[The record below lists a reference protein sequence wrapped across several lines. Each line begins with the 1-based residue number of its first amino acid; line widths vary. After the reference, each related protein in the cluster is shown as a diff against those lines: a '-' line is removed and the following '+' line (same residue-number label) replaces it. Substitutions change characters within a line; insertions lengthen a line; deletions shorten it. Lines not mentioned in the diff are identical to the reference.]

1 MKNLLT
7 YITKSSKLIIVYL
20 ITVIVAGSILTYLGI
35 NNISNFKELTEKRIT
50 EEEKY
55 VIENYRLQ
63 FQDALENLV
72 VALNK
77 NNPIDSL
84 SSNGDDFE
92 NDHIL
97 VNDFLI
103 FNKNGALIR
112 PHFFESTLGFV
123 DKITLASFTSR
134 YQQAEKSE
142 FALRK
147 YSVAEKQYV
156 SALKYAS
163 DKSDSA
169 KVYNAVARMCVKSGD
184 QKRALD
190 LCKKIINTFND
201 ASNAFGFPYAYF
213 SIDQSIKLTDVN
225 LKSEVEELLVDF
237 LSRLVNNQIPHNN
250 ATSDI
255 IIAIQNESI
264 KIENN
269 ETRKEIDSLSKIIH
283 RRIVAIHDYKDSLQ
297 ATINKEE
304 GAEPPLQLKDFH
316 VVVNENNNNEI
327 VLLDQPDEYSV
338 GYIVSLRNLDSLVTI
353 GLNQTPT
360 KFAYDIQ
367 LVDRNINSSFI
378 NRDGIIQNI
387 FSPFFKNKVIQVT
400 LKNPNIIAEHVFER
414 KITTAI
420 GLFLLLGAML
430 IGLFTL
436 IQDEKRKKR
445 MTLLRSDFVSNVTHE
460 LKTPLTS
467 INMFAESIL
476 LGRVK
481 SEKDLKKYA
490 NVIVKES
497 ERLKR
502 MINNILDFSRKE
514 NDKLAYHLK
523 EYDLLEVVNS
533 TMDEMNYWLEINKFE
548 VRLDLQ
554 ENIKA
559 IVDSEG
565 IKQVLSNLI
574 SNAIKYSDIKKKL
587 IVRLYKKGEKVFI
600 EVEDHGIGI
609 PEEKQKS
616 IFDKFYRI
624 NSKKNEN
631 ISGTGLGLT
640 VSKDIIEAQNGKLL
654 VRSRINEGSTFIIEL
669 NI

>member
-1 MKNLLT
+1 
-7 YITKSSKLIIVYL
+7 
-20 ITVIVAGSILTYLGI
+20 LGI

-50 EEEKY
+50 EEEKN
-55 VIENYRLQ
+55 VIEIYRLQ
-63 FQDALENLV
+63 FQDALENL
-72 VALNK
+72 AAELTENK
-77 NNPIDSL
+77 PIDSL
-84 SSNGDDFE
+84 LSAGHDSQ
-92 NDHIL
+92 NDHKL
-97 VNDFLI
+97 VTDYLI
-103 FNKNGALIR
+103 INKNGALIR

-142 FALRK
+142 FAQRK

-156 SALKYAS
+156 SALKYAN

-169 KVYNAVARMCVKSGD
+169 KVYNAVARICVKSGD

-190 LCKKIINTFND
+190 LCKKIINTFNNT
-201 ASNAFGFPYAYF
+201 SNAFGFPYAYF

-225 LKSEVEELLVDF
+225 LKSEVEELLVNF
-237 LSRLVNNQIPHNN
+237 LSGLVTNQIPYTI

-255 IIAIQNESI
+255 IRAIQNESN
-264 KIENN
+264 KIENK
-269 ETRKEIDSLSKIIH
+269 ETQKRIDSLSKIIH
-283 RRIVAIHDYKDSLQ
+283 RRIVAINDYKNSLQ
-297 ATINKEE
+297 SIINKEE
-304 GAEPPLQLKDFH
+304 EVEPPLQLKDFLAIG
-316 VVVNENNNNEI
+316 NENNNNEI
-327 VLLDQPDEYSV
+327 LLLHPSDEYSV
-338 GYIVSLRNLDSLVTI
+338 GYIVSLRNIDSLVTI
-353 GLNQTPT
+353 ELNKTPT

-367 LVDRNINSSFI
+367 LVDRNMNSSFL

-400 LKNPNIIAEHVFER
+400 LKNPNIIEEHVFER

-436 IQDEKRKKR
+436 IQDDKRKKR

-502 MINNILDFSRKE
+502 MITNILDFSRKE

-523 EYDLLEVVNS
+523 ECDLLEIVNS

-548 VRLDLQ
+548 VTLDLQ
-554 ENIKA
+554 ENIMA
-559 IVDSEG
+559 FVDPDG

-574 SNAIKYSDIKKKL
+574 SNAIKYSDRKKKL
-587 IVRLYKKGEKVFI
+587 IVRLYKKGTKAFI

-616 IFDKFYRI
+616 IFDKFYRV

-640 VSKDIIEAQNGKLL
+640 VSKDIIEAHNGKLL
-654 VRSRINEGSTFIIEL
+654 VRSIVNEGSTFTIIL
-669 NI
+669 NS

>member
-1 MKNLLT
+1 MKN
-7 YITKSSKLIIVYL
+7 IAKGSKLIVVYL
-20 ITVIVAGSILTYLGI
+20 MTVIVAGSILTYLGI

-50 EEEKY
+50 EEEKS

-63 FQDALENLV
+63 FHNILEHLAV
-72 VALNK
+72 DLNK

-97 VNDFLI
+97 VNDYLI
-103 FNKNGALIR
+103 FNKSGALTR
-112 PHFFESTLGFV
+112 PHFFESTFGSS
-123 DKITLASFTSR
+123 DKITLASFTKE

-142 FALRK
+142 FVLRK
-147 YSVAEKQYV
+147 YIDAEKQYV

-169 KVYNAVARMCVKSGD
+169 KVYNAVARMCIKSGD
-184 QKRALD
+184 QKQALD
-190 LCKKIINTFND
+190 LYKKIIISFND
-201 ASNAFGFPYAYF
+201 ATNAFGFPYAYF
-213 SIDQSIKLTDVN
+213 SLDQSIKLTDVN

-237 LSRLVNNQIPHNN
+237 LSGLATNQIPYTK
-250 ATSDI
+250 ATSDMI
-255 IIAIQNESI
+255 SAIQNRSNKTE
-264 KIENN
+264 K
-269 ETRKEIDSLSKIIH
+269 KEIRNQIDSLCKIIQ
-283 RRIVAIHDYKDSLQ
+283 RRIVAIHDYKNSLQ
-297 ATINKEE
+297 SIINKEE
-304 GAEPPLQLKDFH
+304 GDEQPLQLMNFF
-316 VVVNENNNNEI
+316 VVVNENNNTEI
-327 VLLDQPDEYSV
+327 VLLDQSDEYSV
-338 GYIVSLRNLDSLVTI
+338 GYIVPLRNLDSLVTI
-353 GLNQTPT
+353 ELNQTPV
-360 KFAYDIQ
+360 KFEYDIQ

-378 NRDGIIQNI
+378 NRNGIIENI
-387 FSPFFKNKVIQVT
+387 FSPFFKNKVIQVK
-400 LKNPNIIAEHVFER
+400 LKNPNSIEEHVFER

-420 GLFLLLGAML
+420 GLFLLLAAML

-445 MTLLRSDFVSNVTHE
+445 MTMLRSDFVSNVTHE

-481 SEKDLKKYA
+481 SEKDLIKYS

-523 EYDLLEVVNS
+523 ECDLLEVVNS
-533 TMDEMNYWLEINKFE
+533 TMEEMNYWLEINKFE
-548 VRLDLQ
+548 VTLDLQ
-554 ENIKA
+554 QNIIA
-559 IVDSEG
+559 LVDPEG

-574 SNAIKYSDIKKKL
+574 SNAIKYSDTNKKL
-587 IVRLYKKGEKVFI
+587 IVRLYQKGTKAFI

-609 PEEKQKS
+609 PKEKQKS
-616 IFDKFYRI
+616 IFDKFYRV
-624 NSKKNEN
+624 NSQKNEN

-640 VSKDIIEAQNGKLL
+640 VSRDIIEAQNGKLL
-654 VRSRINEGSTFIIEL
+654 VKSIVNEGSTFTIEL

>member
-7 YITKSSKLIIVYL
+7 YITKSSKLIIVYV

-50 EEEKY
+50 EEEKS
-55 VIENYRLQ
+55 VIENYRRQ
-63 FQDALENLV
+63 FQYTLESLV
-72 VALNK
+72 TDINK

-84 SSNGDDFE
+84 LSDGDDFK
-92 NDHIL
+92 NNNKL
-97 VNDFLI
+97 VSDYLI

-112 PHFFESTLGFV
+112 PHFFESSFGSI
-123 DKITLASFTSR
+123 DKITLASFTKR

-142 FALRK
+142 FVIK
-147 YSVAEKQYV
+147 NYTVAEKQYV

-169 KVYNAVARMCVKSGD
+169 KVYNAVARMCIKSGN

-190 LCKKIINTFND
+190 LCKKIINRFND

-225 LKSEVEELLVDF
+225 LKSEAEELLVDF
-237 LSRLVNNQIPHNN
+237 LSGLVTNQIPYTN

-255 IIAIQNESI
+255 IRVIQNRSN
-264 KIENN
+264 KTENK
-269 ETRKEIDSLSKIIH
+269 ETQKQIDSLCKIIQ
-283 RRIVAIHDYKDSLQ
+283 RRIVAIRDYKNSLQ
-297 ATINKEE
+297 SIINKEE
-304 GAEPPLQLKDFH
+304 GAELPLRLKGFL
-316 VVVNENNNNEI
+316 VVVNKNTEM
-327 VLLDQPDEYSV
+327 VLLDQSDEYSV
-338 GYIVSLRNLDSLVTI
+338 GYIVPLRNLDSLVTI
-353 GLNQTPT
+353 ELNQTPT

-367 LVDRNINSSFI
+367 LLDRNINSSFL
-378 NRDGIIQNI
+378 NRDGIIQNN
-387 FSPFFKNKVIQVT
+387 FSPFFKNKVIQVK
-400 LKNPNIIAEHVFER
+400 LKNPNIIEEYVFKR
-414 KITTAI
+414 KMTTAI
-420 GLFLLLGAML
+420 GLFLLFGAML

-436 IQDEKRKKR
+436 IQYEKRKKR
-445 MTLLRSDFVSNVTHE
+445 MTMLRSDFVSNVTHE

-476 LGRVK
+476 LGRAK
-481 SEKDLKKYA
+481 SEKDLKKYS

-502 MINNILDFSRKE
+502 MINNILEFSRKE
-514 NDKLAYHLK
+514 NDKLTYHLK
-523 EYDLLEVVNS
+523 ECDLLEVVNS
-533 TMDEMNYWLEINKFE
+533 TMEEMNYWLEINKFE
-548 VRLDLQ
+548 VTLDLQ
-554 ENIKA
+554 QNIIAK
-559 IVDSEG
+559 VDTEG

-587 IVRLYKKGEKVFI
+587 IVRLFKKGEKAFI

-609 PEEKQKS
+609 PEDKQKI

-640 VSKDIIEAQNGKLL
+640 VSRDIIEAQNGKLL
-654 VRSRINEGSTFIIEL
+654 VSSIINEGSRFTIEL

>member
-1 MKNLLT
+1 
-7 YITKSSKLIIVYL
+7 
-20 ITVIVAGSILTYLGI
+20 LGI

-50 EEEKY
+50 EEEKN
-55 VIENYRLQ
+55 VIEIYRLQ
-63 FQDALENLV
+63 FQDALENLAV
-72 VALNK
+72 ELTENK
-77 NNPIDSL
+77 PIDSL
-84 SSNGDDFE
+84 LSAGHDSQ
-92 NDHIL
+92 NDHKL
-97 VNDFLI
+97 VTDYLI
-103 FNKNGALIR
+103 INKNGALIR

-142 FALRK
+142 FAQRK

-156 SALKYAS
+156 SALKYAN

-169 KVYNAVARMCVKSGD
+169 KVYNAVARICVKSGD

-190 LCKKIINTFND
+190 LCKKIINTFNKT
-201 ASNAFGFPYAYF
+201 SNAFGFPYAYF

-225 LKSEVEELLVDF
+225 LKSEVEELLVNF
-237 LSRLVNNQIPHNN
+237 LSGLVTNQIPYTI

-255 IIAIQNESI
+255 IRAIQNESN
-264 KIENN
+264 KIENK
-269 ETRKEIDSLSKIIH
+269 ETQKRIDSLSKIIH
-283 RRIVAIHDYKDSLQ
+283 RRIVAIHDYKNSLQ
-297 ATINKEE
+297 SIINKEE
-304 GAEPPLQLKDFH
+304 EVEPPLQLKDFLAIG
-316 VVVNENNNNEI
+316 NENNNNEI
-327 VLLDQPDEYSV
+327 LLLHPSDEYSV
-338 GYIVSLRNLDSLVTI
+338 GYIVSLRNIDSLVTI
-353 GLNQTPT
+353 ELNKTPT

-367 LVDRNINSSFI
+367 LVDRNMNSSFL

-400 LKNPNIIAEHVFER
+400 LKNPNIIEEHVFER

-436 IQDEKRKKR
+436 IQDDKRKKR

-502 MINNILDFSRKE
+502 MITNILDFSRKE

-523 EYDLLEVVNS
+523 ECDLLEIVNS

-548 VRLDLQ
+548 VTLDLQ
-554 ENIKA
+554 ENIMA
-559 IVDSEG
+559 FVDPDG

-574 SNAIKYSDIKKKL
+574 SNAIKYSDRKKKL
-587 IVRLYKKGEKVFI
+587 IVRLYKKGTKALI

-616 IFDKFYRI
+616 IFDKFYRV

-640 VSKDIIEAQNGKLL
+640 VSKDIIEAHNGKLL
-654 VRSRINEGSTFIIEL
+654 VRSIVNEGSTFTIIL
-669 NI
+669 NS